1 MKQKQLLTFF
11 LAIVLCL
18 SSMVFTTSLNDSN
31 SNHQLD
37 LSKPK
42 GVKIFYQGWAKYI
55 VSQKSIMKPTSF
67 FKNKQFLSQRYPQK
81 VATSS
86 DKNGSFVIPD
96 ESSFFFVIYEDQLT
110 VYSSRD
116 QIIRNSVDSL
126 MIENITPVPEDDY
139 LRGGIKNMGVY
150 DKAGFCFKVRT
161 KTPAAFNALNY
172 SNLTW
177 IICSQN
183 LKAKS
188 AFLKTLARVKIW
200 HQRSKDMII
209 TAKAVEDENDKD
221 KLNGED
227 PDEENPNKDAESKDG
242 KMILLQDWSPCTLKC
257 GTGTQTQQWMCVPP
271 KEGGKPC
278 KGDTIR
284 VKKCNEDPCPEIR
297 PAEKD
302 EDEDKEKEK
311 WRKPTVKITRFSQRF
326 NRYSK
331 CDLFETDIFYL
342 VTDEETK
349 VKNKLPARV
358 IMNSSILSIYGN
370 DDYVNKVFSFDLA
383 KTNIKILPKFCCF
396 ELTDHVR
403 KTEFCGFDTACGDP
417 RTNPFVKD
425 VVQKFNEF
433 KNTCNKGKEAIML
446 DDEDMKKIKK
456 NKQKALQKQNFEMET
471 DKVEAANETL
481 SEETNNKVFKV
492 IKETQKGG
500 LKALDR
506 EIMIEN
512 LIKRDETKKE
522 ELEEKRIMLQLEA
535 EKNKNKLITNQIKE
549 KELDTE
555 FRAESL
561 QAEGDIKEAKD
572 EITQQ
577 IEVNRNQLKSQIDE
591 IRKEARKRRET
602 LKTKVKKLKSK
613 ISQKLMK
620 ANKSGDKAKCLKGI
634 TDESTR
640 ENYCNTQHSDDYLE
654 NSYCKEA
661 DNYCYSCCDSE
672 FGLLMAGQRDDC
684 YDECD
689 KTRDALEKAAA
700 KKQEKPAKPNTFQWK
715 ATEYDYPKF

>member
-1 MKQKQLLTFF
+1 M
-11 LAIVLCL
+11 VY
-18 SSMVFTTSLNDSN
+18 SSNLNERKSSLKS
-31 SNHQLD
+31 HQLD
-37 LSKPK
+37 LSKPT
-42 GVKIFYQGWAKYI
+42 GVKIFYQGWAKYTVTPKTI
-55 VSQKSIMKPTSF
+55 SRPVSF
-67 FKNKQFLSQRYPQK
+67 FKNKQFLSQRYPSNIAK
-81 VATSS
+81 SG
-86 DKNGSFVIPD
+86 DKYGSFVIPD
-96 ESSFFFVIYEDQLT
+96 ESSHFFVIYEDQLT

-116 QIIRNSVDSL
+116 QIIRNTVDSL
-126 MIENITPVPEDDY
+126 PIENITPVPEDDY
-139 LRGGIKNMGVY
+139 LFGGIKNMGVY
-150 DKAGFCFKVRT
+150 DKAGYCFKVRT

-172 SNLTW
+172 ANLTW
-177 IICSQN
+177 IFCSKT
-183 LKAKS
+183 LKEKS
-188 AFLKTLARVKIW
+188 SFLKTLARVKIW
-200 HQRSKDMII
+200 YQRSKDLII
-209 TAKAVEDENDKD
+209 TAKAVEDENEKD
-221 KLNGED
+221 KLNGVD

-278 KGDTIR
+278 KGETIR
-284 VKKCNEDPCPEIR
+284 QKKCNEDPCPDVR
-297 PAEKD
+297 PLKEDD
-302 EDEDKEKEK
+302 EEKEKEK

-331 CDLFETDIFYL
+331 CDLFETDIFRIE
-342 VTDEETK
+342 VDEETK
-349 VKNKLPARV
+349 AKNKLPARI
-358 IMNSSILSIYGN
+358 IMNSSTLSIYGN
-370 DDYVNKVFSFDLA
+370 DDYVNKVFSFDLS

-396 ELTDHVR
+396 ELTDNVR

-425 VVQKFNEF
+425 IVQKFKEF
-433 KNTCNKGKEAIML
+433 KNECNKGKEAVML
-446 DDEDMKKIKK
+446 DEEDLKKIKK

-471 DKVEAANETL
+471 EKVESANEAL

-512 LIKRDETKKE
+512 LIKRDEQKKE

-535 EKNKNKLITNQIKE
+535 EKQKNKLITNQIKE

-561 QAEGDIKEAKD
+561 QAEGDIKEAKE

-577 IEVNRNQLKSQIDE
+577 IEVNRSQLKSQIDE

-613 ISQKLMK
+613 ISKKLMK
-620 ANKSGDKAKCLKGI
+620 ANKSGNKAKCLKGI
-634 TDESTR
+634 TDANTR
-640 ENYCNTQHSDDYLE
+640 ENYCNIQHPDDYLE
-654 NSYCKEA
+654 NSYCKEK

-689 KTRDALEKAAA
+689 KARDALEKAAA
-700 KKQEKPAKPNTFQWK
+700 KKEEKPAKPNTFQWK
-715 ATEYDYPKF
+715 ATSYEYPQ